1 MFSENESRNEEVEQ
15 EMLQKLRADVVAKGC
30 KKLETHNEVKVAMD
44 EMVTAVHAR
53 WQTKKWRRATQS
65 SPKPK
70 QTPWQ

>member
-44 EMVTAVHAR
+44 EMVTVIHAR
-53 WQTKKWRRATQS
+53 WQTK
-65 SPKPK
+65 
-70 QTPWQ
+70 

>member
-1 MFSENESRNEEVEQ
+1 MFSQNESRNEEVEQ

-53 WQTKKWRRATQS
+53 WQTKK
-65 SPKPK
+65 
-70 QTPWQ
+70 